1 MRVCR
6 KILSLPPA
14 SFIHSLWA
22 GPAAAVQS
30 LQISS
35 LSDGS
40 NVECG
45 EWPVSRSWSWPKLR
59 VEIESQSH
67 LD

>member
-22 GPAAAVQS
+22 GPAAAVQTADQQ
-30 LQISS
+30 LERW
-35 LSDGS
+35 
-40 NVECG
+40 VECRMRRMAG
-45 EWPVSRSWSWPKLR
+45 ILAQAK
-59 VEIESQSH
+59 
-67 LD
+67 